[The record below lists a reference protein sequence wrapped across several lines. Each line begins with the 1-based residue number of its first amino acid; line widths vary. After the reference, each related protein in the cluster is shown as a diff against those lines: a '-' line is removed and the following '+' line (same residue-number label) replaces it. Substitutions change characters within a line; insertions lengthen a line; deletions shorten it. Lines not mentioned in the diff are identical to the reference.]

1 MIKIFIVLILLII
14 NSCKSGKNNE
24 FFETMNIRL
33 IDEDFKDTLRVKII
47 EYYSKPKRTF
57 SEEYLI
63 PKRPYFLDYELE
75 LYGYRDDFFY
85 EDGGLFRKINEDHHF
100 YITSSFGHFKDFKWI
115 PDYIFFSDEPKE
127 YLTLITYN
135 DRFFKEEIFKDFPYA
150 GALNIYK
157 VSMQSVKYDS
167 TFCDTIRTIKFDNLE
182 KTYETVE
189 YKSYDSQF
197 NLVCYGYQT
206 AFKDVRNFTIILP
219 DYIKLKKM
227 REKYGPVF
235 KNKSSDSS

>member
-1 MIKIFIVLILLII
+1 MKILFIVLCNII
-14 NSCKSGKNNE
+14 FISCFDKNIDI
-24 FFETMNIRL
+24 FETINIRL
-33 IDEDFKDTLRVKII
+33 VDDEFKDTLRVKIM
-47 EYYSKPKRTF
+47 EYYGKPKRTF

-100 YITSSFGHFKDFKWI
+100 YITSSFGHFKDFLWI
-115 PDYIFFSDEPKE
+115 PDYIFLSDEPDE
-127 YLTLITYN
+127 YSTLITYN

-157 VSMQSVKYDS
+157 VSLQSVKYDS

-235 KNKSSDSS
+235 RKKRPDST